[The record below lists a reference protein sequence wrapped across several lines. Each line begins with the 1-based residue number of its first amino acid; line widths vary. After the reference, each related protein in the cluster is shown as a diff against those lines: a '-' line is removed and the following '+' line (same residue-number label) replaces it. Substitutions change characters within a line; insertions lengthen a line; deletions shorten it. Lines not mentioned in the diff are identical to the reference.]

1 MTWTMLKDPSLV
13 RQQACVAGDWIDA
26 DSGEF
31 IDVKNPANGQ
41 TVARV
46 PNTGKSETVRA
57 IEAANAAWPDWKR
70 RSSHERANLLMR
82 LFDLIL
88 ANAEDLARI
97 MTVEQGKP
105 LRESLAEI
113 RYAASFV
120 QWFSEQ
126 GKRVQGD
133 VLASPMNDKR
143 MIVLRQPVGVCAA
156 ITPWNFPAAMITRK
170 VAPALAAGCPMVV
183 KPSEFTPLSALAL
196 AELANRA
203 GIPPGVLQVV
213 TGDAKEIGEA
223 LTSSTTVR
231 KLSFTGSTRVGR
243 ILAEQCAG
251 TIKRVSLELGG
262 HAPFIVFEDADI
274 DAAVTGAIA
283 SKYRNAGQ
291 TCVCTNRFYIHDR
304 VYEEFSAKLVERT
317 AKLSVGDGLNP
328 QADIG
333 PLINAIAIEKVA
345 SHVADAV
352 ERGADL
358 LTGGSLDAQ
367 GGLFFQPTVLGRVN
381 SQMRITQE
389 ETFGPVAALLS
400 FSEESEVVQLAN
412 NTEYG
417 LAAYLY
423 SRDISRVWRVA
434 EALEYGMVGINTG
447 SFSSEVAPFG
457 GIKQSGIGREGSQLG
472 IDEYLDVKY
481 LCLGIGEID

>member
-1 MTWTMLKDPSLV
+1 MTWTMLKDHSLV
-13 RQQACVAGDWIDA
+13 RQQACINGSWHDA
-26 DSGEF
+26 DSGLSIE
-31 IDVKNPANGQ
+31 VKNPANGQ
-41 TVARV
+41 TVAQV
-46 PNTGKSETVRA
+46 PNMGQSEAIRA
-57 IEAANAAWPDWKR
+57 IEAANDAWPDWKK
-70 RSSHERANLLMR
+70 RSSHERATLLMR
-82 LFDLIL
+82 FFDLIL
-88 ANAEDLARI
+88 ANAVDLATI

-105 LRESLAEI
+105 IRESLAEI

-120 QWFSEQ
+120 QWFAEQ

-170 VAPALAAGCPMVV
+170 VAPALAAGCPIVV

-196 AELANRA
+196 AELALRA

-213 TGDAKEIGEA
+213 TGDAKVIGQTF
-223 LTSSTTVR
+223 TSSTTVR

-243 ILAEQCAG
+243 ILAEQCAA

-274 DAAVTGAIA
+274 DAAVSGAIA

-291 TCVCTNRFYIHDR
+291 TCVCTNRFYVHER
-304 VYEEFSAKLVERT
+304 VYDEFSSKLVERT
-317 AKLSVGDGLNP
+317 AKLSVGDGLDP
-328 QADIG
+328 QVDIG
-333 PLINAIAIEKVA
+333 PLINASAIEKVE

-352 ERGADL
+352 ERGAEL
-358 LTGGSLDAQ
+358 LAGGSLHEQ
-367 GGLFFQPTVLGRVN
+367 GVLFFQPTVLGRVN
-381 SQMRITQE
+381 EQMRIAHE

-400 FSEESEVVQLAN
+400 FTDESQVVQLAN
-412 NTEYG
+412 DTEYG
-417 LAAYLY
+417 LAAYIY

-457 GIKQSGIGREGSQLG
+457 GVKQSGIGREGSQLG

-481 LCLGIGEID
+481 LCLGLSGNS

>member
-1 MTWTMLKDPSLV
+1 MTWTVLKDQSLV
-13 RQQACVAGDWIDA
+13 RQQACINGSWRDA
-26 DSGEF
+26 NSGES
-31 IDVKNPANGQ
+31 IEVTNPANGK

-46 PNTGKSETVRA
+46 PNMGQAEANLA
-57 IEAANAAWPDWKR
+57 IEAANVAWPDWKK
-70 RSSHERANLLMR
+70 RSSHERANLLMQF
-82 LFDLIL
+82 FDQII
-88 ANAEDLARI
+88 ANAEDLATI
-97 MTVEQGKP
+97 MTIEQGKP
-105 LRESLAEI
+105 LRESIAEI

-120 QWFSEQ
+120 QWFAEQ

-170 VAPALAAGCPMVV
+170 VAPALAAGCPIVV

-196 AELANRA
+196 AELALRA

-223 LTSSTTVR
+223 FTSSTTVR

-243 ILAEQCAG
+243 ILAEQCAA

-262 HAPFIVFEDADI
+262 HAPFIVFDDADI
-274 DAAVTGAIA
+274 NAAVSGAIA

-291 TCVCTNRFYIHDR
+291 TCVCTNRFYVHDK
-304 VYEEFSAKLVERT
+304 VFDEFSSKLVERT
-317 AKLSVGDGLNP
+317 ASLTVGDGLDP
-328 QADIG
+328 KVDLG
-333 PLINAIAIEKVA
+333 PLINSSAIAKVEN
-345 SHVADAV
+345 HIADAL
-352 ERGADL
+352 ERGANL
-358 LTGGSLDAQ
+358 LIGGSLHER

-381 SQMRITQE
+381 EQMRIAHE
-389 ETFGPVAALLS
+389 ETFGPVAALIS
-400 FSEESEVVQLAN
+400 FSDESQVVQLAN
-412 NTEYG
+412 HTEYG
-417 LAAYLY
+417 LAAYVY

-457 GIKQSGIGREGSQLG
+457 GVKQSGIGREGSQLG
-472 IDEYLDVKY
+472 IDEYLNVKY
-481 LCLGIGEID
+481 LCLGISDNG

>member
-1 MTWTMLKDPSLV
+1 MTWTMLKDHTLV
-13 RQQACVAGDWIDA
+13 RQQACINGSWLDA
-26 DSGEF
+26 DSGLSIE
-31 IDVKNPANGQ
+31 VKNPANGQ

-46 PNTGKSETVRA
+46 PNMGRSEANRA
-57 IEAANAAWPDWKR
+57 IEAANDAWPDWKR
-70 RSSHERANLLMR
+70 RSSHERATLLMR
-82 LFDLIL
+82 FFELIL
-88 ANAEDLARI
+88 ANADDLATI

-120 QWFSEQ
+120 QWFAEQ

-170 VAPALAAGCPMVV
+170 VAPALAAGCPIVV

-196 AELANRA
+196 ADLALRA

-213 TGDAKEIGEA
+213 TGDAKEIGQA
-223 LTSSTTVR
+223 FTSSNTVR

-243 ILAEQCAG
+243 ILAEQCAA

-274 DAAVTGAIA
+274 DAAVSGAIA

-291 TCVCTNRFYIHDR
+291 TCVCTNRFYIHDK
-304 VYEEFSAKLVERT
+304 VFDEFSSKLVERT

-328 QADIG
+328 QVDIG
-333 PLINAIAIEKVA
+333 PLINASAIAKVE

-352 ERGADL
+352 ERGAEL
-358 LTGGSLDAQ
+358 LAGGSLHAR

-381 SQMRITQE
+381 EQMRIAHE

-400 FSEESEVVQLAN
+400 FTDESQVVQLAN
-412 NTEYG
+412 DTEYG
-417 LAAYLY
+417 LAAYIY

-457 GIKQSGIGREGSQLG
+457 GVKQSGIGREGSQLG

-481 LCLGIGEID
+481 LCLGLSGNS